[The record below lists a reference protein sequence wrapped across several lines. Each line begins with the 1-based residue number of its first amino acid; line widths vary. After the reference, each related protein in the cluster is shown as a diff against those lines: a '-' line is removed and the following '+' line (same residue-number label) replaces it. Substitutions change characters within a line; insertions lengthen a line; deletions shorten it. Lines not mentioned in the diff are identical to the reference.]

1 MLDVIQDFIN
11 EMNEKNTTTHKKQVL
26 EKYKTNANIRKL
38 LVYVYAKD
46 ISFYCTS
53 KSIQKF
59 RKQFCGATCSDSLF
73 QVLDC
78 LRHRQVTGNE
88 ALQYIC
94 SFLETVKG
102 YEEIFYRI
110 IDKNLKIR
118 VQQNIIDQVDPDLF
132 PKFHVALAN
141 RYDSKF
147 TKDGSWFLSRKL
159 DGVRCIVFVN
169 KMQRSITCYSRM
181 GKQFH
186 TLQKLEKDLLQN
198 LERFREN
205 VYLDGEIVQFDDN
218 GKDNFK
224 EVMQNINRKN
234 HDMEIPLYHIFDCIP
249 ESDFRKGASSMLFL
263 DRQKQLKDIFS
274 KPFQY
279 CHYVT
284 QFPLVQMEPLLQQ
297 MKDETWEGVMVR
309 KNGPWEG
316 KRSNSLLK
324 IKTMHDE
331 EFRVVDVE
339 MGPFRYLD
347 KKEGKEKEKITLSS
361 VIIDYR
367 GTRVGSGF
375 SMKERDE
382 YYRHP
387 EKILQKKITVQYFEK
402 TAAKLRFPVFKGVR
416 DDFC

>member
-1 MLDVIQDFIN
+1 
-11 EMNEKNTTTHKKQVL
+11 MNEKNTTTHKKQVL

-169 KMQRSITCYSRM
+169 KTQRSITCYSRM

-249 ESDFRKGASSMLFL
+249 ESDFRKGAS
-263 DRQKQLKDIFS
+263 
-274 KPFQY
+274 
-279 CHYVT
+279 
-284 QFPLVQMEPLLQQ
+284 
-297 MKDETWEGVMVR
+297 
-309 KNGPWEG
+309 
-316 KRSNSLLK
+316 
-324 IKTMHDE
+324 
-331 EFRVVDVE
+331 
-339 MGPFRYLD
+339 
-347 KKEGKEKEKITLSS
+347 
-361 VIIDYR
+361 
-367 GTRVGSGF
+367 
-375 SMKERDE
+375 
-382 YYRHP
+382 
-387 EKILQKKITVQYFEK
+387 
-402 TAAKLRFPVFKGVR
+402 
-416 DDFC
+416 